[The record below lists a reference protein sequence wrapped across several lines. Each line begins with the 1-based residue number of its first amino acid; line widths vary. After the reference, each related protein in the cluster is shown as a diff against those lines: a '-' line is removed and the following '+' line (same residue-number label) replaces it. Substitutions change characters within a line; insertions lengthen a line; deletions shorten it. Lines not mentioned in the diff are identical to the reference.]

1 MVTKAMLVVS
11 AGIVGMGSGFAL
23 AAGSATFNFENSLSA
38 DESGVP
44 ALVSVDPLGKNG
56 FENAVVFGVNRPV
69 FKWDGNR
76 SPVSE
81 QAGLTLDTTGIIT
94 DPTAYSLEM
103 VFEFTEDTGSW
114 RRIFD
119 TTGRKADTGFYVEP
133 GDRLQVYNDVTGT
146 TNFVTN
152 EFHYIVMT
160 VGNNSVKAYFDGKL
174 ELNSPTDKLNI
185 LDPVVSFFID
195 NNLGGPAE
203 TEFAD
208 GRVALIRLQDGV
220 LSDSE
225 IADRANDPLAP
236 APPPPPPPPPPPA
249 AIPLPAA
256 ALMFIPG
263 AGLAMWMGKRMRKRE
278 G

>member
-1 MVTKAMLVVS
+1 MLTKSALALM
-11 AGIVGMGSGFAL
+11 AGIVGYGSGYVL
-23 AAGSATFNFENSLSA
+23 AASSATFNFNNTLAA
-38 DESGVP
+38 DETGVP
-44 ALVSVDPLGKNG
+44 ALVSVDPLGQNG
-56 FENAVVFGVNRPV
+56 FEMATVFGVNRPV
-69 FKWDGNR
+69 FKWDGNA
-76 SPVSE
+76 SPVNQ

-94 DPTAYSLEM
+94 DPTAYSLEL
-103 VFEFTEDTGSW
+103 VFEFTQDNGSW

-160 VGNNSVKAYFDGKL
+160 VGSNSVKAYFDGQL

-185 LDPVVSFFID
+185 QDPVVSFFID

-225 IADRANDPLAP
+225 IIDRAQDPFEAP
-236 APPPPPPPPPPPA
+236 NNPPPPPPPPP

-256 ALMFIPG
+256 ALMFFPT
-263 AGLAMWMGKRMRKRE
+263 AGLAMLLRRKLRGSRE
-278 G
+278 

>member
-1 MVTKAMLVVS
+1 MKAKL
-11 AGIVGMGSGFAL
+11 ALALAVGMVGLGSSFAL
-23 AAGSATFNFENSLSA
+23 AAGSATYNFNNTLAA
-38 DESGVP
+38 DELGVP
-44 ALVSVDPLGKNG
+44 ALVSVDPLGQNG
-56 FENAVVFGVNRPV
+56 FETAEVFGVSRPV
-69 FKWDGNR
+69 FKWDGTA
-76 SPVSE
+76 SPVNL
-81 QAGLTLDTTGIIT
+81 QAGLTLDTTGIVT
-94 DPTAYSLEM
+94 DPTAYSLEL
-103 VFEFTEDTGSW
+103 VFEFTQDTGSW

-133 GDRLQVYNDVTGT
+133 GDRLQVYNDVTGK

-160 VGNNSVKAYFDGKL
+160 VENINVKAYFDGVL
-174 ELNSPTDKLNI
+174 ELNSETNKLNI
-185 LDPVVSFFID
+185 QDPVVSFFID

-225 IADRANDPLAP
+225 IADRADDPFVQ
-236 APPPPPPPPPPPA
+236 PPPPPPPPPPP

-256 ALMFIPG
+256 ALMFIPA
-263 AGLAMWMGKRMRKRE
+263 AGMALWLGKRLRARE

>member
-1 MVTKAMLVVS
+1 MVTKTTLVLA
-11 AGIVGMGSGFAL
+11 AGILGLGSGFVM
-23 AAGSATFNFENSLSA
+23 AAGSATFNFNNSLAA

-44 ALVSVDPLGKNG
+44 ALVSVDPLGLNG
-56 FENAVVFGVNRPV
+56 FETANVFGVSRPV
-69 FKWDGNR
+69 FKWDGTA
-76 SPVSE
+76 SPVSQ

-94 DPTAYSLEM
+94 DPTAYSLEL
-103 VFEFTEDTGSW
+103 VFEFTQDTGTW

-133 GDRLQVYNDVTGT
+133 GDRLQVYNDVTAS

-160 VGNNSVKAYFDGKL
+160 VGNNTVKAYFDGQL
-174 ELNSPTDKLNI
+174 ELNSPTEKLNI
-185 LDPVVSFFID
+185 QDPVVSFFVD
-195 NNLGGPAE
+195 NNLGGPAQ

-220 LSDSE
+220 LGDSE
-225 IADRANDPLAP
+225 IADRANDPFVT
-236 APPPPPPPPPPPA
+236 PPPPPPQ

-256 ALMFIPG
+256 ALMFIPA
-263 AGLAMWMGKRMRKRE
+263 AGLAMLLGKRMRGCKD
-278 G
+278 

>member
-1 MVTKAMLVVS
+1 MLIKTALAAA
-11 AGIVGMGSGFAL
+11 AGIVGLGSALAL
-23 AAGSATFNFENSLSA
+23 AANSATFNFNNTLAA
-38 DESGVP
+38 DEAGAP
-44 ALVSVDPLGKNG
+44 ALVSVDPLGANG
-56 FENAVVFGVNRPV
+56 FETATVFGKSRPV
-69 FKWDGNR
+69 FKWDGNA
-76 SPVSE
+76 SPIGQ

-94 DPTAYSLEM
+94 DPTAYSLEL
-103 VFEFTEDTGSW
+103 VFEFTQDTGTW

-146 TNFVTN
+146 TNFATN

-160 VGNNSVKAYFDGKL
+160 VGNNSVKAYFDGQL

-185 LDPVVSFFID
+185 QDPVVSFFID
-195 NNLGGPAE
+195 NNLGGPAQ

-225 IADRANDPLAP
+225 IQKRAQDPFTTP
-236 APPPPPPPPPPPA
+236 NNPPPPPT

-256 ALMFIPG
+256 ALMFGPA
-263 AGLAMWMGKRMRKRE
+263 AGLAMLLRERMRRRKA
-278 G
+278 